1 MAALLLKGIVQTQ
14 HWVHLCF
21 NGERKSDFEPQLE
34 EKVTIMAYA
43 SAHQT
48 RASGLFGQVADAIAS
63 LRTAWARSRV
73 YVRTYN
79 ELNALTSRELA
90 DLGISRSMVTRLA
103 YEAAYG
109 RDA

>member
-1 MAALLLKGIVQTQ
+1 
-14 HWVHLCF
+14 
-21 NGERKSDFEPQLE
+21 
-34 EKVTIMAYA
+34 MAYA
-43 SAHQT
+43 SAQTT
-48 RASGLFGQVADAIAS
+48 RATGVFGQIAEAFSS

-90 DLGISRSMVTRLA
+90 DLGISRSMISRLA

>member
-1 MAALLLKGIVQTQ
+1 
-14 HWVHLCF
+14 
-21 NGERKSDFEPQLE
+21 
-34 EKVTIMAYA
+34 MAYA

-48 RASGLFGQVADAIAS
+48 RVSGVFGQIAEAIAT

-73 YVRTYN
+73 YVRSYN

-90 DLGISRSMVTRLA
+90 DLGISRSMISRLA

>member
-1 MAALLLKGIVQTQ
+1 
-14 HWVHLCF
+14 
-21 NGERKSDFEPQLE
+21 
-34 EKVTIMAYA
+34 MAYA

-48 RASGLFGQVADAIAS
+48 RSTGFFGQIAETVS
-63 LRTAWARSRV
+63 ALRTAWARSRV

-90 DLGISRSMVTRLA
+90 DLGISRSMISRLA

>member
-1 MAALLLKGIVQTQ
+1 
-14 HWVHLCF
+14 
-21 NGERKSDFEPQLE
+21 
-34 EKVTIMAYA
+34 MAYA
-43 SAHQT
+43 SAQT
-48 RASGLFGQVADAIAS
+48 TGVFGQIAEAFSS

-90 DLGISRSMVTRLA
+90 DLGISRSMISRLA

>member
-1 MAALLLKGIVQTQ
+1 
-14 HWVHLCF
+14 
-21 NGERKSDFEPQLE
+21 
-34 EKVTIMAYA
+34 MAYVSA
-43 SAHQT
+43 SHS
-48 RASGLFGQVADAIAS
+48 RAAGVFAPIADVIAS

-79 ELNALTSRELA
+79 ELNGLTSRELA
-90 DLGISRSMVTRLA
+90 DLGISRSMISRLA

>member
-1 MAALLLKGIVQTQ
+1 
-14 HWVHLCF
+14 
-21 NGERKSDFEPQLE
+21 
-34 EKVTIMAYA
+34 MAYA

-48 RASGLFGQVADAIAS
+48 RSWGFLGPIVEAVGALRIA
-63 LRTAWARSRV
+63 AARSRV

-79 ELNALTSRELA
+79 ELNALTSRELS
-90 DLGISRSMVTRLA
+90 DLGISRSMISRLA